1 MERVSCEA
9 AVQDHNVANLFGY
22 SCLVSHIQVL
32 VAKLSHYKGSHAHG
46 EVKADLFIF
55 LNLVLLPLVSITF
68 VMS

>member
-1 MERVSCEA
+1 MWPTTYLDTHV
-9 AVQDHNVANLFGY
+9 LY
-22 SCLVSHIQVL
+22 LVSHIEVL

-68 VMS
+68 AMS